1 MSETV
6 FAADPTRLLIA
17 AAAGIVLLLLL
28 IIKFKFHPVLSLL
41 ISALLIGLGAGMPVP
56 TLVNTVEKGAGETL
70 QGIVLLI
77 GLGSL
82 FGGILEVSGGAQCV
96 AQTLVNRFGEKK
108 AGIALGIT
116 GLVVGTTVFFEAGVV
131 ILIPL
136 AFGLAKKTKKSTLY
150 YVIPLLAGLATGFA
164 FIPPSAGS
172 VLVANM
178 LGVDLGIMIAVGV
191 PIGILS
197 LIFAGILWSKFIGT
211 KIHTGLPTTVS
222 EVREEEEANLPK
234 FSTVIAIILV
244 PLVLILCSTLS
255 EYIPALDGI
264 RPVLEFVGTPFVA
277 LIIAVLCAMYFLGK
291 KQGYDGEQLKKI
303 MDRSLRPT
311 GQILL
316 VITGGGI
323 IRWVLQDCGMGDIIG
338 PALEKSGLPLIL
350 VAFLIAAL
358 VRASVGAAV
367 VAMTMAAGIMAS
379 MPAVA
384 GLSPLYLAAMVC
396 AITGG
401 ATAFSH
407 VNDSGFW
414 LVSSLLEI
422 DEKTTLKSWT
432 MMETIIGFTGLP
444 VTFIVNTN
452 VDRNDIDHPLHL
464 YHRIELTFSTG
475 RLCLVNT
482 HGPVIW
488 LPFLHMPRDE
498 YGTLSINVEEEV
510 NIPSGVTIGNVML
523 PSVKETFEQIWPDA
537 VKKALEILFKQNR
550 TEKMSMAQYQIYVSK
565 LWSEIC
571 QKVGYMNIVDYD
583 NFGDIKS
590 IFYDLEKRH
599 LIKKEN
605 DGIE

>member
-1 MSETV
+1 MTEPV
-6 FAADPTRLLIA
+6 FAAEPIRLLIA
-17 AAAGIVLLLLL
+17 AVAGILLLLLL
-28 IIKFKFHPVLSLL
+28 IIKFKIHPVLSLL
-41 ISALLIGLGAGMPVP
+41 IAALFIGLGAGMPVSA
-56 TLVNTVEKGAGETL
+56 LVSTVEKGAGETL

-96 AQTLVNRFGEKK
+96 AQTLVNKFGEKK

-150 YVIPLLAGLATGFA
+150 YVIPILAGLATGFA

-178 LGVDLGIMIAVGV
+178 LGVDLGVMIAVGV
-191 PIGILS
+191 PVGILS
-197 LIFAGILWSKFIGT
+197 LIFAGILWSKFIGN
-211 KIHTGLPTTVS
+211 KIYAKLPSTLS
-222 EVREEEEANLPK
+222 EIQKGQESNLPK
-234 FSTVIAIILV
+234 FSTVLIIILV
-244 PLVLILCSTLS
+244 PLVLILCNTIS
-255 EYIPALDGI
+255 EYLPALNII
-264 RPVLEFVGTPFVA
+264 RPLLEFLGTPFVA
-277 LIIAVLCAMYFLGK
+277 LIIAVLLAMYFLGK
-291 KQGYDGEQLKKI
+291 KQGYNGEELKKI
-303 MDRSLRPT
+303 LDSSLRPT

-358 VRASVGAAV
+358 IRASVGAAV

-384 GLSPLYLAAMVC
+384 ALSPVYLAAMVC

-414 LVSSLLEI
+414 LVNSLLEI

-432 MMETIIGFTGLP
+432 MMETIIGFTGLA
-444 VTFIVNTN
+444 
-452 VDRNDIDHPLHL
+452 
-464 YHRIELTFSTG
+464 
-475 RLCLVNT
+475 CA
-482 HGPVIW
+482 VII
-488 LPFLHMPRDE
+488 
-498 YGTLSINVEEEV
+498 S
-510 NIPSGVTIGNVML
+510 
-523 PSVKETFEQIWPDA
+523 
-537 VKKALEILFKQNR
+537 LF
-550 TEKMSMAQYQIYVSK
+550 A
-565 LWSEIC
+565 
-571 QKVGYMNIVDYD
+571 
-583 NFGDIKS
+583 
-590 IFYDLEKRH
+590 
-599 LIKKEN
+599 
-605 DGIE
+605 

>member
-1 MSETV
+1 
-6 FAADPTRLLIA
+6 
-17 AAAGIVLLLLL
+17 
-28 IIKFKFHPVLSLL
+28 
-41 ISALLIGLGAGMPVP
+41 
-56 TLVNTVEKGAGETL
+56 
-70 QGIVLLI
+70 
-77 GLGSL
+77 
-82 FGGILEVSGGAQCV
+82 
-96 AQTLVNRFGEKK
+96 
-108 AGIALGIT
+108 
-116 GLVVGTTVFFEAGVV
+116 
-131 ILIPL
+131 
-136 AFGLAKKTKKSTLY
+136 
-150 YVIPLLAGLATGFA
+150 
-164 FIPPSAGS
+164 
-172 VLVANM
+172 M
-178 LGVDLGIMIAVGV
+178 LGVDLGVMIAVGV
-191 PIGILS
+191 PTGILS

-211 KIHTGLPTTVS
+211 KIHTGLPATMS
-222 EVREEEEANLPK
+222 EVREENEVNLPK

-255 EYIPALDGI
+255 EYIPGLKGI

-291 KQGYDGEQLKKI
+291 KQEYDGEQLKKI

-350 VAFLIAAL
+350 IAFLIAAL

-432 MMETIIGFTGLP
+432 IMETIIGFTGL
-444 VTFIVNTN
+444 V
-452 VDRNDIDHPLHL
+452 
-464 YHRIELTFSTG
+464 
-475 RLCLVNT
+475 CALV
-482 HGPVIW
+482 I
-488 LPFLHMPRDE
+488 
-498 YGTLSINVEEEV
+498 S
-510 NIPSGVTIGNVML
+510 
-523 PSVKETFEQIWPDA
+523 
-537 VKKALEILFKQNR
+537 LF
-550 TEKMSMAQYQIYVSK
+550 A
-565 LWSEIC
+565 
-571 QKVGYMNIVDYD
+571 
-583 NFGDIKS
+583 
-590 IFYDLEKRH
+590 
-599 LIKKEN
+599 
-605 DGIE
+605 

>member
-6 FAADPTRLLIA
+6 FAADPAR
-17 AAAGIVLLLLL
+17 LL
-28 IIKFKFHPVLSLL
+28 IIKFKIHPVLSLL
-41 ISALLIGLGAGMPVP
+41 ISALVIGLGAGMSAPI
-56 TLVNTVEKGAGETL
+56 LVNTVEKGAGETL

-82 FGGILEVSGGAQCV
+82 FGGILEISGGAQCV
-96 AQTLVNRFGEKK
+96 AQTLVNRFCEKK

-116 GLVVGTTVFFEAGVV
+116 GLVVGTSVFFEAGVV

-150 YVIPLLAGLATGFA
+150 YVIPLLAGLAIGFA

-178 LGVDLGIMIAVGV
+178 LGVDVGVMIAVGV
-191 PIGILS
+191 PTGFLS
-197 LIFAGILWSKFIGT
+197 LIFAGIIWSKFIGT
-211 KIHTGLPTTVS
+211 RIHTGLPTTVS
-222 EVREEEEANLPK
+222 EVREEEEANLPQ

-255 EYIPALDGI
+255 EYIPVLYRI
-264 RPVLEFVGTPFVA
+264 RPVLEFIGTPFVA
-277 LIIAVLCAMYFLGK
+277 LIIAVLFAMYFLGK

-323 IRWVLQDCGMGDIIG
+323 IRWVLQNCGMGDIIG
-338 PALEKSGLPLIL
+338 PALQESGLPLIL

-358 VRASVGAAV
+358 VRASVG
-367 VAMTMAAGIMAS
+367 
-379 MPAVA
+379 
-384 GLSPLYLAAMVC
+384 AAMVC

-422 DEKTTLKSWT
+422 DEKTTLKSWA
-432 MMETIIGFTGLP
+432 MMETIIGFTGL
-444 VTFIVNTN
+444 I
-452 VDRNDIDHPLHL
+452 
-464 YHRIELTFSTG
+464 
-475 RLCLVNT
+475 CALV
-482 HGPVIW
+482 I
-488 LPFLHMPRDE
+488 
-498 YGTLSINVEEEV
+498 
-510 NIPSGVTIGNVML
+510 
-523 PSVKETFEQIWPDA
+523 
-537 VKKALEILFKQNR
+537 
-550 TEKMSMAQYQIYVSK
+550 
-565 LWSEIC
+565 
-571 QKVGYMNIVDYD
+571 
-583 NFGDIKS
+583 S
-590 IFYDLEKRH
+590 IFA
-599 LIKKEN
+599 
-605 DGIE
+605 

>member
-164 FIPPSAGS
+164 FIPPSARS

-311 GQILL
+311 GQI
-316 VITGGGI
+316 ITGGGI

-384 GLSPLYLAAMVC
+384 GLSPLYLVAMVC

-432 MMETIIGFTGLP
+432 MMETIIGFTGL
-444 VTFIVNTN
+444 I
-452 VDRNDIDHPLHL
+452 
-464 YHRIELTFSTG
+464 
-475 RLCLVNT
+475 C
-482 HGPVIW
+482 
-488 LPFLHMPRDE
+488 
-498 YGTLSINVEEEV
+498 
-510 NIPSGVTIGNVML
+510 
-523 PSVKETFEQIWPDA
+523 
-537 VKKALEILFKQNR
+537 ALI
-550 TEKMSMAQYQIYVSK
+550 I
-565 LWSEIC
+565 
-571 QKVGYMNIVDYD
+571 
-583 NFGDIKS
+583 S
-590 IFYDLEKRH
+590 IFA
-599 LIKKEN
+599 
-605 DGIE
+605 

>member
-1 MSETV
+1 MIEAV

-17 AAAGIVLLLLL
+17 AAAGIILLLLL

-41 ISALLIGLGAGMPVP
+41 ISALVIGLGAGMPVP
-56 TLVNTVEKGAGETL
+56 TLINTVEKGAGETL

-82 FGGILEVSGGAQCV
+82 FGGILEVSGGAQSV
-96 AQTLVNRFGEKK
+96 AQTLVNRFGDKK
-108 AGIALGIT
+108 AGVALGIT

-150 YVIPLLAGLATGFA
+150 YVIPLLAGLASGFA

-191 PIGILS
+191 PTGILA
-197 LIFAGILWSKFIGT
+197 LVFAGILWAKFIGN
-211 KIHTGLPTTVS
+211 KINTGLPMAVS
-222 EVREEEEANLPK
+222 EVREEANLPQ
-234 FSTVIAIILV
+234 FSMVLSIILV
-244 PLVLILCSTLS
+244 PLVLILCNTLS
-255 EYIPALDGI
+255 EYFPALDGI
-264 RPVLEFVGTPFVA
+264 RPVLEFLGTPFVA
-277 LIIAVLCAMYFLGK
+277 LIIAVVCAMYFLGK

-303 MDRSLRPT
+303 LDRSLRPT

-323 IRWVLQDCGMGDIIG
+323 IRWVLQNCGMGEIIG

-384 GLSPLYLAAMVC
+384 ALSPLGLAAMVC

-414 LVSSLLEI
+414 LVSSMLEI

-432 MMETIIGFTGLP
+432 VMETIIGFTGL
-444 VTFIVNTN
+444 
-452 VDRNDIDHPLHL
+452 
-464 YHRIELTFSTG
+464 
-475 RLCLVNT
+475 
-482 HGPVIW
+482 
-488 LPFLHMPRDE
+488 
-498 YGTLSINVEEEV
+498 
-510 NIPSGVTIGNVML
+510 
-523 PSVKETFEQIWPDA
+523 
-537 VKKALEILFKQNR
+537 
-550 TEKMSMAQYQIYVSK
+550 
-565 LWSEIC
+565 IC
-571 QKVGYMNIVDYD
+571 AMI
-583 NFGDIKS
+583 IC
-590 IFYDLEKRH
+590 IFA
-599 LIKKEN
+599 
-605 DGIE
+605 